1 MPGKASKVYIISIRS
16 SSSITPTFYLLFK
29 IKLLAIRKGLQ
40 IFSTIT
46 LVYTIGEKTQAK
58 IKYSHKR
65 YTDYL
70 TNENLNF
77 FFLSPTEKDEIKL
90 ILSSQDISKATGPYS
105 IPAKVLKLFKND
117 ISDQLADLLNLL
129 FTTGSFPTLLKTAKV
144 ILSHKKESK

>member
-58 IKYSHKR
+58 IKYSHKS

-90 ILSSQDISKATGPYS
+90 ILSS
-105 IPAKVLKLFKND
+105 
-117 ISDQLADLLNLL
+117 
-129 FTTGSFPTLLKTAKV
+129 
-144 ILSHKKESK
+144 

>member
-1 MPGKASKVYIISIRS
+1 M
-16 SSSITPTFYLLFK
+16 
-29 IKLLAIRKGLQ
+29 AIRKGLQ

-58 IKYSHKR
+58 IKYSHKS